1 MQVQAATRLILFSSF
16 QLYAVIFA
24 IVLPTTVPSHILNNL
39 LTLNFTFPHNV
50 THDATSPSN
59 TLPPDPS
66 YINIT
71 GSRMRVYDY
80 GELIS
85 PLDTAEILTLLFR
98 MCLAHRPDIR
108 AFVETPLR
116 LTVGSVELYID
127 PGTRQYLTWNLLAI
141 TGLLL
146 GSWLEMYEYRTLNF
160 EHWYFG
166 EWLAAAGTLSR
177 IGAE

>member
-1 MQVQAATRLILFSSF
+1 MQVQAATTLIPFSLF

-24 IVLPTTVPSHILNNL
+24 IVPPATVPSHMLNNL
-39 LTLNFTFPHNV
+39 LRLNFTFPHNV
-50 THDATSPSN
+50 THGATSPRN

-66 YINIT
+66 YTIMTSSKIKF
-71 GSRMRVYDY
+71 YDY

-98 MCLAHRPDIR
+98 MCRAHPPDVR

-116 LTVGSVELYID
+116 LTAGSVELYID
-127 PGTRQYLTWNLLAI
+127 PGDRQYLTWDLLAV

-146 GSWLEMYEYRTLNF
+146 GNWLEIYEYRTLNF
-160 EHWYFG
+160 DHWYFG
-166 EWLAAAGTLSR
+166 EWLVAAGTLSR
-177 IGAE
+177 VGAE